1 MQVRFYLERNKSVG
15 KEKAIWL
22 YLREKGNGWYFNTGE
37 KVLLEYWD
45 NNTQRTNL
53 RKVKDKIAKGSFNIL
68 NQLLNGYESQVHQII
83 RAVKIKNLNANFEAI
98 TDELNKFFKK
108 EDISF
113 FSAYDDFIGSKKKV
127 VSKDAI
133 QKYERTQSL
142 LREFEKTTKY
152 QLTFEKINH
161 SFFDKFY
168 PFLIDGGMIN
178 NSAYKTISFLK
189 TFMIWANQRKLTDN
203 IDYKHFKSKY
213 EKNEVIF
220 LTEDELMD
228 LYNLDIKKERLQR
241 VRDLFVFQCFTGV
254 RYSDIQNISRENI
267 KSSIWLVRTQKT
279 RDLIEIPLS
288 SYAIGVLAKYK
299 DWSTPLPVI
308 SNQKM
313 NKYIKELCEIAKIND
328 PIKIVKYKGNK
339 TEETTFKKYELIG
352 THTARRTFVS
362 LSLQKG
368 MRPEV
373 VMAITGHTTYK
384 MMQKYLKVADSTKRD
399 EMDKTW
405 GSPLRKLK

>member
-1 MQVRFYLERNKSVG
+1 LKS
-15 KEKAIWL
+15 
-22 YLREKGNGWYFNTGE
+22 
-37 KVLLEYWD
+37 
-45 NNTQRTNL
+45 
-53 RKVKDKIAKGSFNIL
+53 
-68 NQLLNGYESQVHQII
+68 
-83 RAVKIKNLNANFEAI
+83 
-98 TDELNKFFKK
+98 
-108 EDISF
+108 
-113 FSAYDDFIGSKKKV
+113 
-127 VSKDAI
+127 
-133 QKYERTQSL
+133 
-142 LREFEKTTKY
+142 
-152 QLTFEKINH
+152 
-161 SFFDKFY
+161 
-168 PFLIDGGMIN
+168 
-178 NSAYKTISFLK
+178 
-189 TFMIWANQRKLTDN
+189 
-203 IDYKHFKSKY
+203 
-213 EKNEVIF
+213 
-220 LTEDELMD
+220 
-228 LYNLDIKKERLQR
+228 
-241 VRDLFVFQCFTGV
+241 C
-254 RYSDIQNISRENI
+254 
-267 KSSIWLVRTQKT
+267 IWLVRTQKT